1 MRTDYLS
8 VRIYFLNSRHA
19 AEMGPG
25 ESESNGGGGA
35 PHKVL
40 MLENESEKIIRS
52 GGFNFK

>member
-19 AEMGPG
+19 AEMG
-25 ESESNGGGGA
+25 GGKRIEWRGRGA
-35 PHKVL
+35 PHTVL
-40 MLENESEKIIRS
+40 MQENESEKIIRS

>member
-8 VRIYFLNSRHA
+8 VRIYFLNSRRA
-19 AEMGPG
+19 AEMGRG
-25 ESESNGGGGA
+25 ESEPNGGGGA

-40 MLENESEKIIRS
+40 TLENESEKIIRS